1 MTKYIALTG
10 AALLLNALNASAQAP
25 AGVDFE
31 KQILPIFQEKCF
43 DCHQK
48 ERTDASGK
56 VKKPKGKLRMD
67 SVAMIMK
74 GGSEGVVLTPGDP
87 AKSPL
92 YVSTTLP
99 ADDDKIMPPKGD
111 PLTKE
116 QQDLIKQW
124 ITEGAKFGAWTG
136 AAD

>member
-1 MTKYIALTG
+1 MTQNIFIIG
-10 AALLLNALNASAQAP
+10 AALLLNATNSIAQAP
-25 AGVDFE
+25 AAVDYE

-48 ERTDASGK
+48 ERTDANGK

-74 GGSEGVVLTPGDP
+74 GGSEGIVLTPGDP
-87 AKSPL
+87 AKSPI
-92 YVSTTLP
+92 YITTTLP
-99 ADDDKIMPPKGD
+99 ADDDKVMPPKGD

-116 QQDLIKQW
+116 QQDLVKQW
-124 ITEGAKFGAWTG
+124 IIEGAKFGTWTG